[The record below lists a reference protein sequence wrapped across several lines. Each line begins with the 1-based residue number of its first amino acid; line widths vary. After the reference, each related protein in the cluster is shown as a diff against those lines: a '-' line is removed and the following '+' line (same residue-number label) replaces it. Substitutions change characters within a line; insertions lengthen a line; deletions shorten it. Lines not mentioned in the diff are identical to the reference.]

1 MAVSSL
7 LKYLGIVLL
16 CVAGILF
23 LFGLAR
29 TRRHTAALSKRKG
42 EYPAPE
48 LLRARLVQRADWY
61 CGGGLVAV
69 ALIAFVT
76 SLIGTGR
83 FFTQPSGNTAGA
95 VILIAVVATIIL
107 VIALW
112 VRHVRLS
119 RALRDLDAGQASRDP
134 RI

>member
-1 MAVSSL
+1 MALSSL
-7 LKYLGIVLL
+7 LKYLGVVLL
-16 CVAGILF
+16 CFAGILF
-23 LFGLAR
+23 LLGLAR
-29 TRRHTAALSKRKG
+29 TRRNTAALSKRKG

-48 LLRARLVQRADWY
+48 LLRAQLVRRADWY
-61 CGGGLVAV
+61 CGGGLAAV

-95 VILIAVVATIIL
+95 VILIAVVTTIIL

-112 VRHVRLS
+112 VRHVSLL
-119 RALRDLDAGQASRDP
+119 RAVRNLDAGQASRDP
-134 RI
+134 GI